1 MITVKKVEGKKAL
14 NQFIDFPFKLYAKD
28 EKYVPELRIMTR
40 ETLDK
45 KKNPFFKHGEADYFL
60 AYNDQGEVVGR
71 IGAVTNQAYVDHWK
85 ENWGFFGFYEAIE
98 DAEVTRALFD
108 TAIAWLKDKGVEGM
122 YGPMNP
128 STNDP
133 CGTLIEGFDTPPF
146 VMMTHNKEY
155 YDKMFLDFGLEKR
168 MDLLAWYLRDTKI
181 PERML
186 TLSAKIEERLKSQGI
201 IIRPVDFKN
210 MKEEIPKIRYIYNEA
225 WKDNWGF
232 IPMTEEEF
240 MALAKELK
248 MITTPD
254 LVFMVED
261 HGKPVA
267 FSATIPNINEVFI
280 KIRNG
285 KLFPFNFL
293 KLINFKKKV
302 KSVRV
307 LTLGILENYRKT
319 GIDACMYAK
328 TFHNGTKRGYHMGEA
343 SWILEN
349 NTMMNRALINI
360 NAELY
365 KKYRIYQYKF

>member
-1 MITVKKVEGKKAL
+1 MITVKKVEDKKAL
-14 NQFIDFPFKLYAKD
+14 NQFIDFPYALYKND
-28 EKYVPELRIMTR
+28 EKYVPELRLMTK
-40 ETLDK
+40 ETLNK
-45 KKNPFFKHGEADYFL
+45 KKNPFFKHGEADYFI
-60 AYNDQGEVVGR
+60 ATNEAGKVVGR
-71 IGAVTNQAYVDHWK
+71 IAAITNQAYVDHWK
-85 ENWGFFGFYEAIE
+85 ENWGFFGFYEAVE
-98 DAEVTRALFD
+98 DKEVTKALFD
-108 TAIAWLKDKGVEGM
+108 AAVTWLKEKGVEGM

-155 YDKMFLDFGLEKR
+155 YDRVFLEYGLEKR
-168 MDLLAWYLRDTKI
+168 MDLLAWYLRHKKI

-186 TLSAKIEERLKSQGI
+186 KLSAKIEERLKSQGI
-201 IIRPVDFKN
+201 IIRQVDFKN
-210 MKEEIPKIRYIYNEA
+210 IEEEAPKIRYIYNEA

-232 IPMTEEEF
+232 IPMTEDEF
-240 MALAKELK
+240 MTLVKELK

-261 HGKPVA
+261 NGKPVA
-267 FSATIPNINEVFI
+267 FSATVPNINEIFI

-319 GIDACMYAK
+319 GIDACLYAK
-328 TFHNGTKRGYHMGEA
+328 TFHNGTKRGYHFGEA
-343 SWILEN
+343 SWILEDN
-349 NTMMNRALINI
+349 VMMNRALENI
-360 NAELY
+360 NAEMY

>member
-1 MITVKKVEGKKAL
+1 MITVQKVNDKKGIKK
-14 NQFIDFPFKLYAKD
+14 FIDFPYNHYKD
-28 EKYVPELRIMTR
+28 DKNYVPELRLMTK

-45 KKNPFFKHGEADYFL
+45 KKNPFFKHGEAEYFI
-60 AYNDQGEVVGR
+60 ATNDNGEVVGR
-71 IGAVTNQAYVDHWK
+71 IAAITNQAYVDHWK
-85 ENWGFFGFYEAIE
+85 ENYGFFGFFESVE
-98 DAEVTRALFD
+98 DKEVAKALFD
-108 TAIAWLKDKGVEGM
+108 TVIAWLKDKGVKGM

-133 CGTLIEGFDTPPF
+133 CGTLVEGFDTPPF
-146 VMMTHNKEY
+146 VMMTHNKAY
-155 YDKMFLDFGLEKR
+155 YDSLFLDYGLEKR
-168 MDLLAWYLRDTKI
+168 MDLFAWYLRHKEI

-186 TLSAKIEERLKSQGI
+186 SLSAKIEERLKSQGI
-201 IIRPVDFKN
+201 IIRQVDFNN

-232 IPMTEEEF
+232 IPMTVEEF
-240 MALAKELK
+240 DALVKELK

-261 HGKPVA
+261 NGKPVA

-328 TFHNGTKRGYHMGEA
+328 TFHNGTKRGYYTGEA
-343 SWILEN
+343 SWILEDN
-349 NTMMNRALINI
+349 IMMNRALKNI
-360 NAELY
+360 NAEMY